1 LLSGRDDKLGH
12 HPEYPMLTAS
22 QLKGLRALVI
32 DDIREMR
39 SMLRDTLAGA
49 QIKDIVLAPD
59 ARAAVD
65 AIRSAPF
72 NLILSDYDLGAGT
85 DGQQLLEYLRQERLM
100 PPGGLFFII
109 SADSTIDRVASA
121 AEMLPDGYLVKPVAT
136 EQLLTRIE
144 EALARHVELRPMY
157 AAVHDGR
164 FEEGL
169 QQCERFLKAGP
180 RFRIELLRHMSMC
193 QTALGRWDD
202 ALLTYRAALKVRS
215 SMTWASIGIA
225 RCCVAMGDLDAAR
238 QRLTTV
244 LKDRPYHAG
253 AYDLLLELLE
263 RMGDLSGAL
272 KVATRAAE
280 HIPSAVRSRRQAEI
294 AYLADDLEIADTA
307 LTKVVRQTANAIT
320 RDSRNSALLA
330 QVSLARG
337 DPKRAMQLI
346 AKEAADLPKDARTQ
360 ALAAAID
367 VQAWTALRRPAEAAE
382 AGKRLAKAFD
392 LDAEPRTRLLIAKAA
407 LTAGMTEAGMKVL
420 EEAVRA
426 AERMSSAEN
435 ASTRAL
441 AAKVLADAGMS
452 ERATDLTADRSEE
465 AAKEAEGAVR
475 KLRSGL
481 FDEAVEMVN
490 AALPK
495 AREHTGV
502 LTAAVEIYLMTM
514 RVKGVRPDLLAQ
526 VQSALVRLRVRGTA
540 DPDRLKRMDAY
551 LVKLEGGADPEVQ
564 SVADT
569 SGVSS

>member
-1 LLSGRDDKLGH
+1 
-12 HPEYPMLTAS
+12 MLTAS

-39 SMLRDTLAGA
+39 SMLRDTLAEA

-59 ARAAVD
+59 ARTAVE

-157 AAVHDGR
+157 EAVHGGR

-169 QQCERFLKAGP
+169 QQCERLLKAGP

-238 QRLTTV
+238 QRLTAV

-263 RMGDLSGAL
+263 RTGDLSGAL

-346 AKEAADLPKDARTQ
+346 AREAADLPKDARTQ

-382 AGKRLAKAFD
+382 AAKRLAKAFD

-407 LTAGMTEAGMKVL
+407 LTAGMTEAGMKL
-420 EEAVRA
+420 LDEAVKA
-426 AERMSSAEN
+426 AARMSSAES

-441 AAKVLADAGMS
+441 AAKVLADAGMT
-452 ERATDLTADRSEE
+452 EKATDLTADRSEE
-465 AAKEAEGAVR
+465 AASEAEGAVR
-475 KLRSGL
+475 KLRSGQ
-481 FDEAVEMVN
+481 FDEAIEMVN

-495 AREHTGV
+495 APEHTGV

-540 DPDRLKRMDAY
+540 DPDRLRRMDAY
-551 LVKLEGGADPEVQ
+551 LVKLESGADSEVQ
-564 SVADT
+564 SATDT
-569 SGVSS
+569 SGVAS

>member
-1 LLSGRDDKLGH
+1 
-12 HPEYPMLTAS
+12 MLTAS

-39 SMLRDTLAGA
+39 SMLRDTLAEA

-59 ARAAVD
+59 ARTAVES
-65 AIRSAPF
+65 IRSAPF
-72 NLILSDYDLGAGT
+72 NLILSDYDLGPGT
-85 DGQQLLEYLRQERLM
+85 DGQQLLEYLRQERLL

-136 EQLLTRIE
+136 EQLLNRIE

-157 AAVHDGR
+157 AAVHAAR
-164 FEEGL
+164 FDEGL
-169 QQCERFLKAGP
+169 AQCERFLKAGP
-180 RFRIELLRHMSMC
+180 RFRVELLRHMSMC
-193 QTALGRWDD
+193 QVALGRWDD

-225 RCCVAMGDLDAAR
+225 RCCLAMGDIDAAR
-238 QRLTTV
+238 QRLTTI

-253 AYDLLLELLE
+253 AYDLLIELLE
-263 RMGDLSGAL
+263 RTGDVEGAL

-280 HIPSAVRSRRQAEI
+280 HIPSSVRSRRQAEI
-294 AYLADDLEIADTA
+294 AYLADDFEIADTA

-346 AKEAADLPKDARTQ
+346 AKEASERPGDARTQ

-367 VQAWTALRRPAEAAE
+367 VQAWTALRRHDEAAD
-382 AGKRLAKAFD
+382 AAKRLERAFGVE
-392 LDAEPRTRLLIAKAA
+392 AEPRTRLLIAKAA
-407 LTAGMTEAGMKVL
+407 FTAGMTAQGMKVL
-420 EEAVRA
+420 DEAVKA
-426 AERMSSAEN
+426 AEGISTAEN

-441 AAKVLADAGMS
+441 AAKVLADAGMT
-452 ERATDLTADRSEE
+452 EQATGVVADRSEE
-465 AAKEAEGAVR
+465 AAKEAEAAVR
-475 KLRSGL
+475 KLRAGA

-490 AALPK
+490 LALPK
-495 AREHTGV
+495 APEHTGV

-514 RVKGVRPDLLAQ
+514 RLKGVRPDLLAQ
-526 VQSALVRLRVRGTA
+526 VQAALTRLRVRGTA
-540 DPDRLKRMDAY
+540 DPDRLKRMNAY
-551 LVKLEGGADPEVQ
+551 LQKLEA
-564 SVADT
+564 
-569 SGVSS
+569 GVSEPVAEMPDVAS

>member
-1 LLSGRDDKLGH
+1 
-12 HPEYPMLTAS
+12 MLTAS

-39 SMLRDTLAGA
+39 SMLRDTLAEA

-263 RMGDLSGAL
+263 RTGDLSGAL

-420 EEAVRA
+420 DEAVRA

-441 AAKVLADAGMS
+441 AAKVLADAGMT

-475 KLRSGL
+475 KLRSGH

-495 AREHTGV
+495 APEHTGV

-514 RVKGVRPDLLAQ
+514 RLKGVRPDLLAQ
-526 VQSALVRLRVRGTA
+526 VRSALVRLRARGTA

-551 LVKLEGGADPEVQ
+551 LIKLEGGADAEVQ
-564 SVADT
+564 TVADT
-569 SGVSS
+569 SGVAT

>member
-1 LLSGRDDKLGH
+1 
-12 HPEYPMLTAS
+12 MLTAS

-39 SMLRDTLAGA
+39 SMLRDTLAEA

-263 RMGDLSGAL
+263 RTGDLSGAL

-526 VQSALVRLRVRGTA
+526 VRSALGRLRARGTA

-551 LVKLEGGADPEVQ
+551 LIKLEGGADPEVQ
-564 SVADT
+564 TVADT
-569 SGVSS
+569 SGMAS

>member
-1 LLSGRDDKLGH
+1 
-12 HPEYPMLTAS
+12 MLTAS

-157 AAVHDGR
+157 EAVHGGR

-169 QQCERFLKAGP
+169 QQCERLLKAGP

-407 LTAGMTEAGMKVL
+407 LTAGMTEAGMKL
-420 EEAVRA
+420 LDEAVKA
-426 AERMSSAEN
+426 AARMSSAES

-441 AAKVLADAGMS
+441 AAKVLADAGMT
-452 ERATDLTADRSEE
+452 EKATDLTADRSEE
-465 AAKEAEGAVR
+465 AASEAEGAVR
-475 KLRSGL
+475 KLRSGQ
-481 FDEAVEMVN
+481 FDEAIEMVN

-495 AREHTGV
+495 APEHTGV

-540 DPDRLKRMDAY
+540 DPDRLRRMDAY
-551 LVKLEGGADPEVQ
+551 LVKLESGADSEVQ
-564 SVADT
+564 SATDT
-569 SGVSS
+569 SGVAS

>member
-1 LLSGRDDKLGH
+1 
-12 HPEYPMLTAS
+12 MLTAS

-39 SMLRDTLAGA
+39 SMLRDTLAEA

-263 RMGDLSGAL
+263 RTGDLSGAL

-481 FDEAVEMVN
+481 FDEAVERVN

-526 VQSALVRLRVRGTA
+526 VRSALGRLRARGTA

-551 LVKLEGGADPEVQ
+551 LIKLEGGADPEVQ
-564 SVADT
+564 TVADT
-569 SGVSS
+569 SGMAS

>member
-1 LLSGRDDKLGH
+1 
-12 HPEYPMLTAS
+12 MLTAS

>member
-1 LLSGRDDKLGH
+1 
-12 HPEYPMLTAS
+12 MLTAS

-526 VQSALVRLRVRGTA
+526 VRSALGRLRARGTA

-551 LVKLEGGADPEVQ
+551 LIKLEGGADAEVQ
-564 SVADT
+564 TVAHT
-569 SGVSS
+569 SDVAS

>member
-1 LLSGRDDKLGH
+1 
-12 HPEYPMLTAS
+12 MLTAS

-39 SMLRDTLAGA
+39 TMLRDTLAEA

-59 ARAAVD
+59 ARAAVE

-157 AAVHDGR
+157 AAVHGGR

-263 RMGDLSGAL
+263 RTGDLSGAL

-346 AKEAADLPKDARTQ
+346 AREAADLPKDPRTQ

-382 AGKRLAKAFD
+382 AGKRLMKAFD

-407 LTAGMTEAGMKVL
+407 LTVGMTEAGMKVL
-420 EEAVRA
+420 DEAVRA
-426 AERMSSAEN
+426 AERMSTAEN

-441 AAKVLADAGMS
+441 AAKVLADAGMT
-452 ERATDLTADRSEE
+452 EQATNLTADRSEE
-465 AAKEAEGAVR
+465 AAKEAEAAVR
-475 KLRSGL
+475 KLRSGH

-495 AREHTGV
+495 APEHTGV